1 MIFFSKSFSEFMLE
15 HNKTYQK
22 YTENMNDGTYR
33 AEVLRKTS
41 EMAKN
46 SERYEYFTKRYINVG
61 KVLLIITAAHLL
73 MIIIAVFQAEFI
85 SYFFILAALL
95 MQWYALYTKKTAF
108 AYAAPVSA
116 AIAVMVDVLLGFY
129 SIMLIWGGMIFLLSI
144 FMIAVIHSLNK
155 EYIYLS
161 QQEGFPYF
169 RYILDEEI
177 EKNKKALAGKIDLY
191 YANLTAPEG
200 KLGDMDDLDMP
211 LERIEA
217 RPDGRNDLMDGI

>member
-1 MIFFSKSFSEFMLE
+1 MGILTVNKKNFGTLSDGREVSLYTVSNGAMSFSASDYGCTLTSINLPESR
-15 HNKTYQK
+15 NSISNGKT
-22 YTENMNDGTYR
+22 
-33 AEVLRKTS
+33 
-41 EMAKN
+41 
-46 SERYEYFTKRYINVG
+46 
-61 KVLLIITAAHLL
+61 
-73 MIIIAVFQAEFI
+73 
-85 SYFFILAALL
+85 
-95 MQWYALYTKKTAF
+95 
-108 AYAAPVSA
+108 
-116 AIAVMVDVLLGFY
+116 VDVLLGFY
-129 SIMLIWGGMIFLLSI
+129 SIMLIWGGVIFLFSV
-144 FMIAVIHSLNK
+144 FMIAAIHSLNK